1 MFSHLGS
8 DLCVPF
14 SLKSPSKL
22 SPNIGAQLPIPVYL
36 PLVLR
41 NLGATFFPGDSP
53 LNKRD
58 APRGYQLSVSPQPVF
73 GHGIKKQLAQ
83 RGRETRQAEAT
94 RSAAS
99 TRSKPAICVPLTF
112 FCNAYLASRSRR
124 NERARTC
131 EKPCF
136 PSPRPVTRTLLPPP
150 SPSPLYLDALYA
162 NRNDREHRRKST
174 GLYLLS
180 AAGARL
186 LSYVDNL
193 GPSVLLSSLPR
204 ELTVRGKNLRQRIPR
219 RWDRWKSLPT
229 EN

>member
-1 MFSHLGS
+1 M
-8 DLCVPF
+8 
-14 SLKSPSKL
+14 
-22 SPNIGAQLPIPVYL
+22 Y
-36 PLVLR
+36 
-41 NLGATFFPGDSP
+41 
-53 LNKRD
+53 KRD

-83 RGRETRQAEAT
+83 RGRETRQAEAM

-112 FCNAYLASRSRR
+112 FCNAYFASRSRR

-136 PSPRPVTRTLLPPP
+136 PSPWPVTRTLLPSPPPPPPPP

-180 AAGARL
+180 AAGVRL

-193 GPSVLLSSLPR
+193 GLSVLLSLLPR
-204 ELTVRGKNLRQRIPR
+204 ELTVRGKNLRQRIL
-219 RWDRWKSLPT
+219 LPSHGAGI
-229 EN
+229 NGHFCQLKIKLS